1 VNRAIL
7 RTVALAAFL
16 AAGAAQAA
24 GKTHTVRIEGMKFV
38 PERLE
43 VAPGDTVTWV
53 NKDFVPHTVTAPKQK
68 IESGELQ
75 QNKSWKY
82 KVRGKGEV
90 DYICRLHPVMH
101 GTLVVK

>member
-1 VNRAIL
+1 MKPRFLTAI
-7 RTVALAAFL
+7 ALAALL

-24 GKTHTVRIEGMKFV
+24 GRSHTVRIEGMKFV

-43 VAPGDTVTWV
+43 VAAGDTVTWV
-53 NKDFVPHTVTAPKQK
+53 NKDFLPHTVTAQKQR
-68 IESGELQ
+68 IESGEVAA
-75 QNKSWKY
+75 NKSWTY
-82 KVRGKGEV
+82 KAGKKGEI

>member
-1 VNRAIL
+1 VIRPSL
-7 RTVALAAFL
+7 RIVALAAFF
-16 AAGAAQAA
+16 AAGAAHAA

-43 VAPGDTVTWV
+43 VARGDTVTWV
-53 NKDFVPHTVTAPKQK
+53 NKDFVPHTVTAAKQHL
-68 IESGELQ
+68 ESGEIQ
-75 QNKSWKY
+75 ASKSWSMKA
-82 KVRGKGEV
+82 KASGEM